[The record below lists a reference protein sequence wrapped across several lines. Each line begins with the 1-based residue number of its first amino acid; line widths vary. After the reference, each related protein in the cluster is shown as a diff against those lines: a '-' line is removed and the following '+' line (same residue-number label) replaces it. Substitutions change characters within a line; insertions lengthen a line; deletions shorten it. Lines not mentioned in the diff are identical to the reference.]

1 MEFLKFLEGIR
12 APFLDEVFSIVT
24 RFGEETIFI
33 VVGLFLFW
41 CVDKKKGYYLLT
53 VGFTGI
59 ILNQFLKL
67 LFRIPRPW
75 VRDPSFTIV
84 ESARAEATGYSF
96 PSGHTQSAVG
106 TFGSIGRM
114 FRNVWLRVIC
124 VVLCLLVPLSRMYLG
139 VHTPADVG
147 VSFVIAVVLVFGLYP
162 LIAAC
167 ADCPRRM
174 RWVLGA
180 LTALSV
186 AFLVFVLVFP
196 FPSDIDAYNYEHGV
210 QNAYKMLGCM
220 VGLWISYEFDM
231 RYMKFETSAV
241 WWVQILKLVGG
252 MVPVLLVKSLLK
264 SPLYALCGGNPV
276 ADGIRY
282 FLLVLVAAGIWPLTF
297 QFFTKIGT
305 KKGTTPC
312 VYEEKSV

>member
-1 MEFLKFLEGIR
+1 MDFLKLLEGIR
-12 APFLDEVFSIVT
+12 TPFLDEFFSAVT

-41 CVDKKKGYYLLT
+41 CVDKKKGYYLLS
-53 VGFTGI
+53 VGFVGI

-114 FRNVWLRVIC
+114 FRSVWVRAIC

-147 VSFVIAVVLVFGLYP
+147 VSFVIAAVLVFGLYP
-162 LIAAC
+162 LIAYA
-167 ADCPRRM
+167 AEKPSRM
-174 RWVLGA
+174 RWVLGV
-180 LTALSV
+180 LTALAV
-186 AFLVFVLVFP
+186 VFLVFVLCFP
-196 FPSDIDAYNYEHGV
+196 FPSDIDPHNYESGV
-210 QNAYKMLGCM
+210 KNAYKMLGCM
-220 VGLWISYEFDM
+220 AGLWLAYEWDV
-231 RYMKFETSAV
+231 RYMKFETRAV
-241 WWVQILKLVGG
+241 WWVQIVKFVGG
-252 MVPVLLVKSLLK
+252 LIPVLLVKSVLK
-264 SPLYALCGGNPV
+264 EPLYALCGGNAA

-282 FLLVLVAAGIWPLTF
+282 FLLVLVAAGIWPMTF
-297 QFFTKIGT
+297 RFFTKLGR

-312 VYEEKSV
+312 VCEEKSV

>member
-12 APFLDEVFSIVT
+12 TPFLDEFFSLVT

-33 VVGLFLFW
+33 LVGLLLFW
-41 CVDKKKGYYLLT
+41 CVDKKKGYYLLS

-75 VRDPSFTIV
+75 VRDPSLTIV

-114 FRNVWLRVIC
+114 FRSVWVRVIC
-124 VVLCLLVPLSRMYLG
+124 AVLCLLVPLSRMYLG

-147 VSFVIAVVLVFGLYP
+147 VSFVIALVLVFGLYP
-162 LIAAC
+162 LIAYA
-167 ADCPRRM
+167 ADEPKYM

-180 LTALSV
+180 LTALSLL
-186 AFLVFVLVFP
+186 FLAFVLWFP
-196 FPSDIDAYNYEHGV
+196 FPSDLDPHNYESGLE
-210 QNAYKMLGCM
+210 NAYKMLGCM
-220 VGLWISYEFDM
+220 AGLWIAYEWDV
-231 RYMKFETSAV
+231 RYLHFETKAV
-241 WWVQILKLVGG
+241 WWVQILKFVGG
-252 MVPVLLVKSLLK
+252 LIPVLLVKSVLK
-264 SPLYALCGGNPV
+264 EPLYALCGGNSA

-282 FLLVLVAAGIWPLTF
+282 FLLVLVAAAIWPMTF
-297 QFFTKIGT
+297 RFFTKIGT